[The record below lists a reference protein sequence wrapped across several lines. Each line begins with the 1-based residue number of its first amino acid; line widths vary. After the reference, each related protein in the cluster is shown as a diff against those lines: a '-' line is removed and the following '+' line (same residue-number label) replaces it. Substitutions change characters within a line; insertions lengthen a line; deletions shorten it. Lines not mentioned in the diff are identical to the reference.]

1 MVAKKNPVDYTELK
15 DRVLELIDRGLRWK
29 DEIYSDMAIL
39 LSRHTNTRVH
49 SGWTNPTK
57 LLEQQFQ
64 DLRRAG
70 IIQYNR
76 QVGWHRVEGQNGS
89 SKSE

>member
-1 MVAKKNPVDYTELK
+1 MVAKNQTDYTELK

-49 SGWTNPTK
+49 GGWKNPNK
-57 LLEQQFQ
+57 LLEQLFQ
-64 DLRRAG
+64 DLRQAG
-70 IIQYNR
+70 IIQHNR
-76 QVGWHRVEGQNGS
+76 QIGWHRVEGEDGP